1 MTLSSLI
8 YIALMTTKTIT
19 PMLAQYQKVKAQ
31 YRDCILFF
39 RLGDFYEMFYEDA
52 HVACKILDLVLTARG
67 RGTVNETPMC
77 GIPYHAA
84 DNYINRLIKS
94 GHKVAICEQ
103 VEDPALAVGI
113 VRRDVIR
120 VISSGTY
127 LDEHSSDS
135 RYLCA
140 LSPNGHTIGIAFT
153 DPVSGIIQTNQF
165 ENPHKIIE
173 LLARLPIYECVFPLS
188 EENKIKDIL
197 KSPLLKT
204 RTFTLSPQESWSFN
218 TDIAIKNLCE
228 HFAVLN
234 LAGFGL
240 DHLDMA
246 VASSSALLEYLRIMN
261 RQPLRH
267 IDRISLYT
275 DEEFVYLSPAAHY
288 GLEIET
294 FFKTINHTLTA
305 MGKRQLRSWLGHPLR
320 KVQSIME
327 RQHAVSLLRES
338 RENLQNLRSYLH
350 PLPDLEKSISK
361 LSSGYTQAKDLLSIR
376 NSLALLPKIKET
388 VAPFTTQNPLFNIAD
403 IPHLRKL
410 LDDAINPDMPLANNE
425 GQVIKRG
432 FNADLD
438 ELKDIQKNGQE
449 WLRQYQAKE
458 ISRSKINS
466 LKVGFNNIFGYY
478 IEVTKAN
485 AHLVP
490 QDFVRKQTLVN
501 GERFIT
507 QELKAYEEKILTA
520 EDKIRKIENELIEQL
535 KKTVL
540 DHTSVLHAFSQS
552 VATLD
557 ALYSLVLL
565 SQESGYI
572 APDISEDNVLSI
584 KEGRHPVVEKT
595 SRQNFIANDTYL
607 DNKDQHLIILTGP
620 NMAGKSTYIRQIA
633 LIVILSQMG
642 SYVPANSCHVGVV
655 DKIFTRIGAHDDITK
670 GQSTFMVEMSE
681 TADILNNLT
690 PRSLVILDEIG
701 RGTSTYDGLSLA
713 WALAEH
719 FQKHKSRTLFA
730 THFHELTALAKEY
743 PGVKNYNVAVKEWQ
757 DEIIFLH
764 KIVEGSTD
772 DSYGIYVA
780 KLAGVPQEIIA
791 RSKTILRELETQG
804 HLKQRGTAKPQ
815 IADQLSLLSQTTDS
829 VAEKLKKTIE
839 TLDLNT
845 MTPLEALNKIQEWKK
860 LL

>member
-1 MTLSSLI
+1 MTVQ
-8 YIALMTTKTIT
+8 APT

-31 YRDCILFF
+31 YQDCILFF
-39 RLGDFYEMFYEDA
+39 RLGDFYEMFYDDA
-52 HVACKILDLVLTARG
+52 KAASKVLDLVLTARG
-67 RGTVNETPMC
+67 RGTPNEIPMC
-77 GIPYHAA
+77 GIPFHASEG
-84 DNYINRLIKS
+84 YISRLIKA
-94 GHKVAICEQ
+94 GFKVAICEQ
-103 VEDPALAVGI
+103 VEDPAAAQGI

-127 LDEHSSDS
+127 CDEHSADS

-140 LSPNGHTIGIAFT
+140 LSPNGATIGIAFT
-153 DPVSGIIQTNQF
+153 DPVSGAIQANQF

-173 LLARLPIYECVFPLS
+173 LLARLPIYECVFPSS
-188 EENKIKDIL
+188 EEEKIKIL
-197 KSPLLKT
+197 LQNPLLKT
-204 RTFTLSPQESWSFN
+204 KTLTLSPQENWSFN
-218 TDIAIKNLCE
+218 PEIASKNLCE

-234 LAGFGL
+234 LRGFGL
-240 DHLDMA
+240 DGLTMA
-246 VASSSALLEYLRIMN
+246 VSSSGALLEYLKIMN

-267 IDRISLYT
+267 IDRISLYS

-294 FFKTINHTLTA
+294 FFRTINHTLTA
-305 MGKRQLRSWLGHPLR
+305 MGKRELRSWLSHPLR
-320 KVQSIME
+320 KVDAILE
-327 RQHAVSLLRES
+327 RQKAVTLLRGQSET
-338 RENLQNLRSYLH
+338 LRSLKECLQ

-361 LSSGYTQAKDLLSIR
+361 ISSGYTHAKDILSIR
-376 NSLALLPKIKET
+376 NSLSMIPKIKAT
-388 VAPFTTQNPLFNIAD
+388 ISPLTSQNRLFNVED
-403 IPHLRKL
+403 IPSLRKL
-410 LDDAINPDMPLANNE
+410 LEAAVNPDMPLANNE
-425 GQVIKRG
+425 GKVIHRG

-438 ELKDIQKNGQE
+438 ALKDIQTNGQE
-449 WLRQYQAKE
+449 WLRQYQSKE
-458 ISRSKINS
+458 IARSKINS
-466 LKVGFNNIFGYY
+466 LKVGFNNVFGYY

-507 QELKAYEEKILTA
+507 QELKEYEEKILTA

-535 KKTVL
+535 KKAIL
-540 DHTSVLHAFSQS
+540 DHSAALHKFSQGA
-552 VATLD
+552 ATLD
-557 ALYSLVLL
+557 SLYSLALL
-565 SQESGYI
+565 SLEHGYI
-572 APDISEDNVLSI
+572 APEINSDHILDI

-595 SRQNFIANDTYL
+595 STQNFIPNDTYL
-607 DNKDQHLIILTGP
+607 DCQDQHLIILTGP

-633 LIVILSQMG
+633 LLVILSQMG
-642 SYVPANSCHVGVV
+642 SYVPAKSATVGVV

-690 PRSLVILDEIG
+690 PASLVILDEIG

-719 FQKHKSRTLFA
+719 FQKNKSRTLFA
-730 THFHELTALAKEY
+730 THFHELTALADEHS
-743 PGVKNYNVAVKEWQ
+743 GVKNYNVAVKEWK

-764 KIVEGSTD
+764 KIIPGSTD

-791 RSKTILRELETQG
+791 RSKKILKELETQG
-804 HLKQRGTAKPQ
+804 NLKQRLTVKSAG
-815 IADQLSLLSQTTDS
+815 DEQLSLFNSQSDP
-829 VAEKLKKTIE
+829 VAEELKDKLKG
-839 TLDLNT
+839 LDVNQ
-845 MTPLEALNKIQEWKK
+845 MTPLEALNKLKELKD

>member
-1 MTLSSLI
+1 MTVQ
-8 YIALMTTKTIT
+8 APT

-31 YRDCILFF
+31 YQDCILFF
-39 RLGDFYEMFYEDA
+39 RLGDFYEMFYDDA
-52 HVACKILDLVLTARG
+52 KAASKVLDLVLTARG
-67 RGTVNETPMC
+67 RGTPNEIPMC
-77 GIPYHAA
+77 GIPFHASEG
-84 DNYINRLIKS
+84 YISRLIKA
-94 GHKVAICEQ
+94 GFKVAICEQ
-103 VEDPALAVGI
+103 VEDPAAAQGI

-127 LDEHSSDS
+127 CDEHSADS

-140 LSPNGHTIGIAFT
+140 LSPNGATIGIAFT
-153 DPVSGIIQTNQF
+153 DPVSGAIQANQF

-173 LLARLPIYECVFPLS
+173 LLARLPIYECVFPSS
-188 EENKIKDIL
+188 EEEKIKSL
-197 KSPLLKT
+197 LQNPLLKT
-204 RTFTLSPQESWSFN
+204 KTLTLSPQENWSFN
-218 TDIAIKNLCE
+218 PEIASKNLCE

-234 LAGFGL
+234 LRGFGL
-240 DHLDMA
+240 DGLTMA
-246 VASSSALLEYLRIMN
+246 VSSSGALLEYLKIMN

-267 IDRISLYT
+267 IDRISLYS

-294 FFKTINHTLTA
+294 FFRTINHTLTA
-305 MGKRQLRSWLGHPLR
+305 MGKRELRSWLSHPLR
-320 KVQSIME
+320 KVDAIRE
-327 RQHAVSLLRES
+327 RQKAVTLLRG
-338 RENLQNLRSYLH
+338 QNETLRSLKECLQS
-350 PLPDLEKSISK
+350 LPDLEKSISK
-361 LSSGYTQAKDLLSIR
+361 ISSGYTHAKDILSIR
-376 NSLALLPKIKET
+376 NSLSLIPKIKQAI
-388 VAPFTTQNPLFNIAD
+388 APLTSQNRLFNVED
-403 IPHLRKL
+403 IPSLRKL
-410 LDDAINPDMPLANNE
+410 LEAAVNPDMPLANNE
-425 GQVIKRG
+425 GQVINRG

-438 ELKDIQKNGQE
+438 ALKNIQTNGQE
-449 WLRQYQAKE
+449 WLRQYQSKE
-458 ISRSKINS
+458 IARSKINS
-466 LKVGFNNIFGYY
+466 LKVGFNNVFGYY

-507 QELKAYEEKILTA
+507 QELKEYEEKILTA

-535 KKTVL
+535 KKAIL
-540 DHTSVLHAFSQS
+540 DQSAALHKFSQS
-552 VATLD
+552 AATLD
-557 ALYSLVLL
+557 SLYSLAIL
-565 SQESGYI
+565 SLEHGYI
-572 APDISEDNVLSI
+572 APEINNGHILDI

-595 SRQNFIANDTYL
+595 STQNFIPNDTYL
-607 DNKDQHLIILTGP
+607 DCQDQHLIILTGP

-633 LIVILSQMG
+633 LLVILSQMG
-642 SYVPANSCHVGVV
+642 SYVPAKSAAVGVV

-690 PRSLVILDEIG
+690 PASLVILDEIG

-719 FQKHKSRTLFA
+719 FQKNKSRTLFA
-730 THFHELTALAKEY
+730 THFHELTALADEHS
-743 PGVKNYNVAVKEWQ
+743 GVKNYNVAVKEWK

-764 KIVEGSTD
+764 KIIPGSTD

-791 RSKTILRELETQG
+791 RSKKILKELETQG
-804 HLKQRGTAKPQ
+804 NLKQRLTVKSAG
-815 IADQLSLLSQTTDS
+815 DEQLSLFNSKSDP
-829 VAEKLKKTIE
+829 VAEELKDAIKA
-839 TLDLNT
+839 LDLNQ
-845 MTPLEALNKIQEWKK
+845 MTPLEALNKIKELKD